1 MVYGTYVEYMVFQAP
16 SLLDMKACS
25 VNSQVPKPP
34 FLSVI
39 FIPELILFYIKHPKA
54 VSQDRLSKSSQE

>member
-1 MVYGTYVEYMVFQAP
+1 MVYVTYVEYMGFRPP
-16 SLLDMKACS
+16 SPFDMKACS